1 MNLNIAKSINPTSG
15 IVGVLFVS
23 FFLQSCRSN
32 DNVVENDGNS
42 TAQNVKIS
50 LLVSDLDEEG
60 PAKSASVDGKKLFQ
74 EVQTSVIPLD
84 GITSVI
90 ATLSPKPTANL
101 KDQTFASVNPIA
113 GVPNPL
119 PNGITYKVVVYDKDN
134 GGTYVTEKDF
144 TTGQSDP
151 GFALTGGKTYTFVA
165 YSLRANSAPP
175 TVTNGGTGSNIS
187 NAKLSAISGDLMYF
201 KKDMTVS
208 GNGVNNLNVILK
220 HQFSQ
225 INTKIDARQ
234 VGIVSVNNAAIT
246 PAYTSSDLSFS
257 TNTLTY
263 NGQKASGEPV
273 SFSTNNQNIVTSNT
287 TQVIANTAPSN
298 NGNLTIGTLYIDKIP
313 ASNFQ
318 IPNLKINP
326 GLQYNLNLR
335 VSPCRQDINS
345 VPFSKKSTS
354 SNQILGII
362 YTATTTS
369 ADLGYVIDFTTLDE
383 SFTLKVNGTSVS
395 TAEIQFGNNLPS
407 PGTPQNIQ
415 FTDGTRYGVNYT
427 NMSAMTGAAST
438 PLLRVYI
445 QPDTQ
450 NPGKGKISFY
460 GVKTANGPLFPLQL
474 YNGNS
479 LVSFNW
485 NANGVNNTIELSQ
498 TVAYG
503 SSNYIGSGV
512 EKQTV
517 TCAP

>member
-1 MNLNIAKSINPTSG
+1 MNPTSG

-32 DNVVENDGNS
+32 DNVVENDVNS

-175 TVTNGGTGSNIS
+175 TVTNGGAGSNIS

-298 NGNLTIGTLYIDKIP
+298 NGTLTIGTLYIDKIP

-335 VSPCRQDINS
+335 VSPCRQDANLAS
-345 VPFSKKSTS
+345 FNKSSTS
-354 SNQILGII
+354 NNQILGII

-369 ADLGYVIDFTTLDE
+369 ADVGYVIDFTKLDE

-395 TAEIQFGNNLPS
+395 TTEIQFS
-407 PGTPQNIQ
+407 PGLPTPPGSAQNIQ
-415 FTDGTRYGVNYT
+415 FTDGTRHGVNYPYIYNISGSTT
-427 NMSAMTGAAST
+427 N
-438 PLLRVYI
+438 PIVRVYI

-498 TVAYG
+498 TVASG
-503 SSNYIGSGV
+503 ASSYIGSGF